1 MKNQKEEIQNFMPTK
16 KLGQNFLINHSFVNK
31 ICDAADF
38 SHDDIAIEVGPGYGV
53 LTEQILEKVKYLY
66 AIEKD
71 RNLFSLL
78 EKKFTGFKNIKL
90 INGDILKTDIRK
102 LTGKNSIKFISNLP
116 YNITSPVLSI
126 LLENREI
133 FSNIVIMVQKE
144 VGERIASGPNTRIYG
159 SLSVISQTYF
169 DIKKI
174 CFVPSSAFKPRPK
187 VDSVVLKLV
196 PVTGFSKKISDS
208 SIHKNVVQSS
218 FSSKRK
224 MISNSL
230 KSSFEKE
237 EIEICLKKSGID
249 GKRRAETLGLEEF
262 IELSNNFFQ
271 LQQSIN

>member
-1 MKNQKEEIQNFMPTK
+1 
-16 KLGQNFLINHSFVNK
+16 
-31 ICDAADF
+31 
-38 SHDDIAIEVGPGYGV
+38 
-53 LTEQILEKVKYLY
+53 
-66 AIEKD
+66 
-71 RNLFSLL
+71 R
-78 EKKFTGFKNIKL
+78 
-90 INGDILKTDIRK
+90 
-102 LTGKNSIKFISNLP
+102 IKFISNLP

-126 LLENREI
+126 LFENREI

-169 DIKKI
+169 DIKKV

-196 PVTGFSKKISDS
+196 PVKSFSKKINDS
-208 SIHKNVVQSS
+208 SIYKNVVQSS

-237 EIEICLKKSGID
+237 DIEFCLKKSGID
-249 GKRRAETLGLEEF
+249 GKRRAETLRIEEF

>member
-1 MKNQKEEIQNFMPTK
+1 MKNPKEEIQNFMPTK

-133 FSNIVIMVQKE
+133 FFKYCN
-144 VGERIASGPNTRIYG
+144 YG
-159 SLSVISQTYF
+159 SKRSWGEISL
-169 DIKKI
+169 
-174 CFVPSSAFKPRPK
+174 RPK
-187 VDSVVLKLV
+187 YQNLRF
-196 PVTGFSKKISDS
+196 PFCYISD
-208 SIHKNVVQSS
+208 I
-218 FSSKRK
+218 F
-224 MISNSL
+224 
-230 KSSFEKE
+230 
-237 EIEICLKKSGID
+237 
-249 GKRRAETLGLEEF
+249 
-262 IELSNNFFQ
+262 
-271 LQQSIN
+271 